1 MIEDDGPPGVDP
13 KEFAASSDGD
23 GMPVGPGSMEEEI
36 NKGDEENMEQEDMQ
50 VDEEQTPE
58 APGGQD
64 ELLRKAREQE
74 EVNDLGYN
82 FIVLILLPF
91 FSM

>member
-1 MIEDDGPPGVDP
+1 MDP
-13 KEFAASSDGD
+13 KDLIGDGD
-23 GMPVGPGSMEEEI
+23 SVLGGPGTMEEEI

-58 APGGQD
+58 PPGSQD

-74 EVNDLGYN
+74 EASDVGY
-82 FIVLILLPF
+82 ILLLILF
-91 FSM
+91 FHFSLYSIIL